1 MTSKQKGYGNTGPGA
16 ISSQTVLGKAGNEP
30 MKLTKLSLT
39 LLTFTA
45 SVLLISVLLLRGAAQ
60 TTPSDQNASAGS
72 DDSTQVKI
80 ARAMSAGPTEVAKAA
95 RIVDTD
101 AQGKMVV
108 LREAN
113 NGFTCMPGNLKVVAE
128 PPMCVDAPSMQWFA
142 DAKAHK
148 PKPTNTVPGITYML
162 AGATQRSDSDPNDT
176 TSMPIEV
183 GPHWMIMWP
192 FDPKTTGLP
201 TTHKPTGAYIMWAGS
216 PYAHVH
222 IMGRP

>member
-1 MTSKQKGYGNTGPGA
+1 MSNRSQGA
-16 ISSQTVLGKAGNEP
+16 Q
-30 MKLTKLSLT
+30 MKFTKLSPT
-39 LLTFTA
+39 FLTFTA
-45 SVLLISVLLLRGAAQ
+45 AMLLIAGMLTPGAAQ
-60 TTPSDQNASAGS
+60 TTSSDPRSS
-72 DDSTQVKI
+72 TSSSDSTQVKI
-80 ARAMSAGPTEVAKAA
+80 ARAMSAGPADVAKTA

-108 LREAN
+108 LREGN
-113 NGFTCMPGNLKVVAE
+113 NGFTCMPGNLNVVGE
-128 PPMCVDAPSMQWFA
+128 PPMCADAASMQWFS

-148 PKPTNTVPGITYML
+148 PKPTGTVPGITYML
-162 AGATQRSDSDPNDT
+162 AGASQRSDSDPNDT

>member
-1 MTSKQKGYGNTGPGA
+1 MLYAKGSSGVLAATFVALMIAGIGAGP
-16 ISSQTVLGKAGNEP
+16 
-30 MKLTKLSLT
+30 
-39 LLTFTA
+39 
-45 SVLLISVLLLRGAAQ
+45 AAQ
-60 TTPSDQNASAGS
+60 THTLQS
-72 DDSTQVKI
+72 STSNSNELTQTKI
-80 ARAMSAGPTEVAKAA
+80 TRAMSAGPANVANGA

-101 AQGKMVV
+101 AQGQMVV
-108 LREAN
+108 LREGN
-113 NGFTCMPGNLKVVAE
+113 NGFTCMPGNPRVVAD
-128 PPMCVDAPSMQWFA
+128 PPMCVDAPALRWYT

-176 TSMPIEV
+176 TSMPIEI

>member
-1 MTSKQKGYGNTGPGA
+1 VNSPKLNLPFL
-16 ISSQTVLGKAGNEP
+16 TVAAGI
-30 MKLTKLSLT
+30 
-39 LLTFTA
+39 LLVVGTPF
-45 SVLLISVLLLRGAAQ
+45 RGAAQ
-60 TTPSDQNASAGS
+60 GMASDQGS
-72 DDSTQVKI
+72 SMNSGDSTQGKI
-80 ARAMSAGPTEVAKAA
+80 ARAMSAGPSDVAKAA

-108 LREAN
+108 LREGN
-113 NGFTCMPGNLKVVAE
+113 NGFTCMPGNPRVVGD
-128 PPMCVDAPSMQWFA
+128 PPMCIDAASMQWFA

-148 PKPTNTVPGITYML
+148 PKPTSTTPGITYML

-201 TTHKPTGAYIMWAGS
+201 TTHKASGAYIMWAGS
-216 PYAHVH
+216 PYAHLHV
-222 IMGRP
+222 MGRP

>member
-1 MTSKQKGYGNTGPGA
+1 
-16 ISSQTVLGKAGNEP
+16 
-30 MKLTKLSLT
+30 MKLMKLSYPF
-39 LLTFTA
+39 LTFTA
-45 SVLLISVLLLRGAAQ
+45 AMLLIAGMLPPGAAQ
-60 TTPSDQNASAGS
+60 TRPLDQRSSLRS

-80 ARAMSAGPTEVAKAA
+80 ARAMSAGPAGVATTA

-101 AQGKMVV
+101 AQGKSVV
-108 LREAN
+108 LREGN
-113 NGFTCMPGNLKVVAE
+113 NGFTCMPGNPKIVGE
-128 PPMCVDAPSMQWFA
+128 PPMCVDAASLQWFA

-148 PKPTNTVPGITYML
+148 PKPTNATPGVTYML

-201 TTHKPTGAYIMWAGS
+201 TTQKPTGAYIMWAGS